1 MNRLNLQIRNKLIMQ
16 KTFIQLDKLFIL
28 GILILCACGKKQET
42 IHPSVETITS
52 SVYASGTVKSIG
64 QYEVYSKVNGI
75 VEKLF
80 VSEGADV
87 KKGQAIIS
95 LSNKAQALNF
105 ENAKLLAN
113 FSSVESNHEKL
124 SQAQNELEVAKLKM
138 ENDASLF
145 ERQKKLWDNQIGTK
159 NDLDQRELAYKN
171 STTQYNGSKL
181 KLNDLKKQI
190 DFQSKQTNKTAAISS
205 STLNDF
211 IISSEINGKVF
222 SINKEIGEM
231 VTSQMPVAIIGDAKT
246 FYVELQVDEYDIA
259 KLKKGQ
265 KAMISMDSY
274 KGKSFEAF
282 IDKIYPIMNAKS
294 KSFKVDA
301 ILTTQPESLFPNLSA
316 QANIIIEIKEKAITI
331 PRAYLIDNEYVYLAN
346 KEKRKVKVGLM
357 DYEKVEILSG
367 INNSDELVKS
377 IQ

>member
-1 MNRLNLQIRNKLIMQ
+1 MY
-16 KTFIQLDKLFIL
+16 KTFPQFKQVFIL
-28 GILILCACGKKQET
+28 GCVFLIACGKKQET
-42 IHPSVETITS
+42 IHANIETITS
-52 SVYASGTVKSIG
+52 SVYASGTVKSVG

-75 VEKLF
+75 VEKIM
-80 VSEGADV
+80 VNEGAEV
-87 KKGQAIIS
+87 KKGQAIIA
-95 LSNKAQALNF
+95 LSNKTQALNF
-105 ENAKLLAN
+105 ENAKLLASY
-113 FSSVESNHEKL
+113 SSAESNQEKL
-124 SQAQNELEVAKLKM
+124 NQAQNELEVAKLKM
-138 ENDASLF
+138 ENDASLL
-145 ERQKKLWDNQIGTK
+145 ERQKKLWENQIGTK
-159 NDLDQRELAYKN
+159 NDLDQRVLAFKN
-171 STTQYNGSKL
+171 STSQFNGSKL

-205 STLNDF
+205 TTLNDF
-211 IISSEINGKVF
+211 IIGAEINGKVF
-222 SINKEIGEM
+222 SINKEVGEM
-231 VTSQMPVAIIGDAKT
+231 VSTQIPVAIIGDAKS

-274 KGKSFEAF
+274 KGKAFEAI

-301 ILTTQPESLFPNLSA
+301 ILTTQPENLFPNLSA
-316 QANIIIEIKEKAITI
+316 QANIIIEIKEKAMTI

>member
-1 MNRLNLQIRNKLIMQ
+1 MHL
-16 KTFIQLDKLFIL
+16 TFIKFKHLYIL
-28 GILILCACGKKQET
+28 GFVFLMSCGKKQET
-42 IHPSVETITS
+42 IHPSIETITS

-80 VSEGADV
+80 VSEGAEV
-87 KKGQAIIS
+87 KKGQAIIA
-95 LSNKAQALNF
+95 LSNKTQALNF
-105 ENAKLLAN
+105 ENAKLLASY
-113 FSSVESNHEKL
+113 SSAESNHEKL
-124 SQAQNELEVAKLKM
+124 NQAQNELEVAKLKM

-171 STTQYNGSKL
+171 STAQYNGSKL

-222 SINKEIGEM
+222 SINKEVGEM
-231 VTSQMPVAIIGDAKT
+231 VTTQMPVAIIGDAKT

-259 KLKKGQ
+259 KIQKGQ

-274 KGKSFEAF
+274 KGKAFEAI

-301 ILTTQPESLFPNLSA
+301 ILSTEPANLFPNLSA
-316 QANIIIEIKEKAITI
+316 QANIIIEIKDKAMTI

-357 DYEKVEILSG
+357 DYDKVEILSG
-367 INNSDELVKS
+367 ISNSDELVKS

>member
-1 MNRLNLQIRNKLIMQ
+1 MNRLNLQIRNRLIMYICFKQ
-16 KTFIQLDKLFIL
+16 CKHLFIL
-28 GILILCACGKKQET
+28 GFVVLMACGEKQET
-42 IHPSVETITS
+42 IHARIETITS
-52 SVYASGTVKSIG
+52 SVYASGTVKSLG
-64 QYEVYSKVNGI
+64 QYEVFSKVNGI
-75 VEKLF
+75 VEKIM
-80 VSEGADV
+80 VNEGAEV
-87 KKGQAIIS
+87 KKGQAIIA

-105 ENAKLLAN
+105 ENAKLLASY
-113 FSSVESNHEKL
+113 SSAESNQEKL
-124 SQAQNELEVAKLKM
+124 NQAQNELEVAKLKM
-138 ENDASLF
+138 ENDASLLD
-145 ERQKKLWDNQIGTK
+145 RQKKLWENQIGTK

-171 STTQYNGSKL
+171 SSTQYNGSKL

-190 DFQSKQTNKTAAISS
+190 EFQSKQTNKTAAISS
-205 STLNDF
+205 TTLNDF

-231 VTSQMPVAIIGDAKT
+231 VTTQMPVAIIGDAKI

-274 KGKSFEAF
+274 KGKAFEAI

-301 ILTTQPESLFPNLSA
+301 ILTTQPENLFPNLSA
-316 QANIIIEIKEKAITI
+316 QANIIIEIKEKAMTI

-346 KEKRKVKVGLM
+346 KEKRKVKVGLI

-367 INNSDELVKS
+367 INNSDELIKS

>member
-1 MNRLNLQIRNKLIMQ
+1 VNSLNLHLRNSTIMH
-16 KTFIQLDKLFIL
+16 KTFIQLRNLFIL
-28 GILILCACGKKQET
+28 GSVFLLACGKKQES
-42 IHPSVETITS
+42 ILPSVETITS
-52 SVYASGTVKSIG
+52 SVYASGTIKSLG

-75 VEKLF
+75 IEKLL
-80 VSEGADV
+80 VSEGAEV
-87 KKGQAIIS
+87 IKGQGIIA
-95 LSNKAQALNF
+95 LSNKAQALSF
-105 ENAKLLAN
+105 ENAKLMASY
-113 FSSVESNHEKL
+113 SSAESNQEKL
-124 SQAQNELEVAKLKM
+124 NQAQNELEVAKLKM
-138 ENDASLF
+138 ENDASLLD
-145 ERQKKLWDNQIGTK
+145 RQKKLWDNQIGTK
-159 NDLDQRELAYKN
+159 NDLDQRELSYKN

-190 DFQSKQTNKTAAISS
+190 DFQSKQTYKTAAISS
-205 STLNDF
+205 TTLNDF

-222 SINKEIGEM
+222 SINKEVGEM

-246 FYVELQVDEYDIA
+246 FYVALQVDEYDIA

-265 KAMISMDSY
+265 KALISMDSY
-274 KGKSFEAF
+274 KGKAFEAI

-301 ILTTQPESLFPNLSA
+301 ILTTQPENLFPNLSA
-316 QANIIIEIKEKAITI
+316 QANIIIEIKEKAMTI

-367 INNSDELVKS
+367 INSKDALVKS

>member
-1 MNRLNLQIRNKLIMQ
+1 MYISFKQCKH
-16 KTFIQLDKLFIL
+16 LFFL
-28 GILILCACGKKQET
+28 GFVFLMACGEKQET
-42 IHPSVETITS
+42 IHARIETITS
-52 SVYASGTVKSIG
+52 SVYASGTVKSLG
-64 QYEVYSKVNGI
+64 QYEVFSKVNGI
-75 VEKLF
+75 VEKIM
-80 VSEGADV
+80 VNEGAEV
-87 KKGQAIIS
+87 KKGQAIIA

-105 ENAKLLAN
+105 ENAKLLASY
-113 FSSVESNHEKL
+113 SSAESNQEKL
-124 SQAQNELEVAKLKM
+124 NQAQNELEVAKLKM
-138 ENDASLF
+138 ENDASLLD
-145 ERQKKLWDNQIGTK
+145 RQKKLWENQIGTK

-171 STTQYNGSKL
+171 SSTQYNGSKL

-190 DFQSKQTNKTAAISS
+190 EFQSKQTNKTAAISS
-205 STLNDF
+205 TTLNDF

-222 SINKEIGEM
+222 SINKEVGEM
-231 VTSQMPVAIIGDAKT
+231 VTTQMPVAIIGDAKS

-274 KGKSFEAF
+274 KGKAFEAI

-301 ILTTQPESLFPNLSA
+301 ILTSQPENLFPNLSA
-316 QANIIIEIKEKAITI
+316 QANIIIEIKEKAMTI

-346 KEKRKVKVGLM
+346 KEKRKVKVGLI